1 MDRIIMKNILHN
13 FYESRW
19 LNGHCLIVS
28 STKIQALIL
37 TGVKQDDAGDLQLY
51 YYNISPD

>member
-1 MDRIIMKNILHN
+1 MKNILHN